1 MPQRQKRVRPCSIC
15 SVPCYKQH
23 KESLCKPGEQ
33 SSDARSFTAPQEES
47 ETSMTQLPKPLGG
60 NEDEPLEESKPLK
73 PLSSLRWPYVPE
85 EPAYPDPLT
94 RDDPKPLQIRHY
106 EAIATSE
113 AVRKILEENP
123 NLPGLLRSI
132 DGLKGADRESALQ
145 QALGVQV
152 PSIGDNTTKKEVDED
167 VLALRAFAEAIETAV
182 RGERA
187 GALGLDW
194 GD

>member
-1 MPQRQKRVRPCSIC
+1 
-15 SVPCYKQH
+15 
-23 KESLCKPGEQ
+23 
-33 SSDARSFTAPQEES
+33 
-47 ETSMTQLPKPLGG
+47 MTQQPKPLGG
-60 NEDEPLEESKPLK
+60 NEEEPLEEPKPLK

-94 RDDPKPLQIRHY
+94 RDDPKPLQICHY

-145 QALGVQV
+145 QALGVQA
-152 PSIGDNTTKKEVDED
+152 PSIGDNTTKKEVNED